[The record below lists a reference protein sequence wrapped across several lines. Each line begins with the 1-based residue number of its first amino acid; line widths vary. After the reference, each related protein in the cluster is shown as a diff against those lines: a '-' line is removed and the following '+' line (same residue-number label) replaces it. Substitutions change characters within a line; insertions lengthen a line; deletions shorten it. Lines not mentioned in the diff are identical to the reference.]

1 MFKIYFIVEEGV
13 FPDEYDLGW
22 LNLEHNDKILTS
34 MEYSG
39 KGLMMIFFSVTELL
53 KCLIKLNTQKSKLIS
68 FIGEDSSYN
77 LYFNRNRNN
86 EVEIIINNKI
96 WSKVEFKIFSNAILD
111 LSESLYKKYKSHF
124 EKDNIA
130 LKDWAVTRKEVNSI
144 FHLENKHS
152 HIILQ

>member
-1 MFKIYFIVEEGV
+1 
-13 FPDEYDLGW
+13 
-22 LNLEHNDKILTS
+22 
-34 MEYSG
+34 
-39 KGLMMIFFSVTELL
+39 MMIFFSVTELL
-53 KCLIKLNTQKSKLIS
+53 KCLIKLNTQKNKLIS

-130 LKDWAVTRKEVNSI
+130 LKDWEVTRKEVNSI